1 MSVADNLIA
10 NEKIDVRSSKAWIAP
25 VRDSVVPL
33 VLGVI
38 AFLVDWLSPN
48 STTGVAGW
56 IGNVLDLIRLGLVVV
71 AIGWIAYNIV
81 VWRTAEFVVTNLRV
95 IREEGFVSRRS
106 SATLLT
112 SISDVKSRVGL
123 LGKGLHYGDLEIFT
137 QSGGAGVDR
146 FPLDH
151 RAREVQERD
160 PQPEDGRSP
169 RCGRASPGGCLDA
182 GRGSERGPDGPDR
195 SGRFIPGRPRGPA
208 IEPGRP
214 ARQGRDHAR
223 RIRCEEG
230 RHPGPDVTA
239 TVPGIG
245 RGGGIRTH
253 DLVLPKHARCQAS
266 LRPAWNRPHDTRQ
279 PIP

>member
-146 FPLDH
+146 F
-151 RAREVQERD
+151 RSIIE
-160 PQPEDGRSP
+160 PEKFRNAILSRKMADRPGAAEQAQAAASTQAGGRSAAP
-169 RCGRASPGGCLDA
+169 TAPTAQAASSPADLAALLSSLADLRDKGAITPAEYDA
-182 GRGSERGPDGPDR
+182 KKAD
-195 SGRFIPGRPRGPA
+195 IL
-208 IEPGRP
+208 
-214 ARQGRDHAR
+214 ARM
-223 RIRCEEG
+223 
-230 RHPGPDVTA
+230 
-239 TVPGIG
+239 
-245 RGGGIRTH
+245 
-253 DLVLPKHARCQAS
+253 
-266 LRPAWNRPHDTRQ
+266 
-279 PIP
+279 